1 MLSILETEP
10 SLPPRA
16 VTAPAEPPAENP
28 AATPEIPPKSAEFEI
43 VLGRANVASWLFIAV
58 IAMAVCSSL
67 AYLAGRSA
75 GPRKAMA
82 AAASAA
88 APVRALAVV
97 PTVESSPAALPT
109 SPAAQPTTASPA
121 AALPIATSPAALPT
135 STFPHAAQPTT
146 ASPVAALPTASILAP
161 PNTAARTGA
170 PLFAE
175 PEAGQV
181 YIQIGAVEKG
191 MATILAEGLRSHG
204 FDAFVAAGPSE
215 RVFRVLIGP
224 LPNPESFRRAKAAVD
239 AIDLSAFA
247 RRYEK

>member
-16 VTAPAEPPAENP
+16 APGPVEPPVESP
-28 AATPEIPPKSAEFEI
+28 AATLAVPPTSGEFEI
-43 VLGRANVASWLFIAV
+43 VLGRSQVASWLFMAV

-75 GPRKAMA
+75 APRKAPA
-82 AAASAA
+82 AAATSIA
-88 APVRALAVV
+88 
-97 PTVESSPAALPT
+97 TPA
-109 SPAAQPTTASPA
+109 PA
-121 AALPIATSPAALPT
+121 AALPADT
-135 STFPHAAQPTT
+135 
-146 ASPVAALPTASILAP
+146 SPVAALPSVSILAP
-161 PNTAARTGA
+161 PNAAPRSGA

-175 PEAGQV
+175 PDAGQV

-204 FDAFVAAGPSE
+204 FEAFVASGPSE
-215 RVFRVLIGP
+215 KVFRVLIGP
-224 LPNPESFRRAKAAVD
+224 LPNPEAFRQAKAAVD
-239 AIDLSAFA
+239 AIDLAAFA